1 MKKFRIKEYNLTSPK
16 LCGGKESC
24 FVFLTDLHGLEFGE
38 ENHDLHEAIKKI
50 HPDAVLIAGDMIVK
64 GERDSLYRAQKFLLS
79 LAPKY
84 PVYYA
89 LGNHEYKLFLS
100 EERKKEYLQYEKK
113 LRQQGVHFLRN
124 EKAYFDIAGQKFCIH
139 GLELPIEYYHK
150 PNSPKLSAKE
160 MTAWIGKP
168 DSECYNILLAHNP
181 KYGKAY
187 LNWGADLT
195 LSGHY
200 HGGVVRFSENHGL
213 SCPQYLFLP
222 PYCCGHF
229 EKNEKHM
236 LVSAG
241 MGEHTLPIR
250 IHNPRELLV
259 IRISA

>member
-1 MKKFRIKEYNLTSPK
+1 MKKFRIKEYTIVSPK
-16 LCGGKESC
+16 MKGQKEVS
-24 FVFLTDLHGLEFGE
+24 FVFLADLHGLEFGE
-38 ENHDLHEAIKKI
+38 GNQKLHEAIRKLR
-50 HPDAVLIAGDMIVK
+50 PDAVLIAGDMIVK
-64 GERDSLYRAQKFLLS
+64 GERDSIARAQKFLLS
-79 LAPKY
+79 LASKY

-89 LGNHEYKLFLS
+89 LGNHEYKLYLD
-100 EERKKEYLQYEKK
+100 EDRKKEYLKYEKR

-124 EKAYFDIAGQKFCIH
+124 EKEYFYVAGETFCIH

-150 PNSPKLSAKE
+150 PNSPKLKAQE
-160 MTAWIGKP
+160 LTNWIGQPEEK
-168 DSECYNILLAHNP
+168 CFNILLAHNP

-200 HGGVVRFSENHGL
+200 HGGVLRLSENHGL

-229 EKNEKHM
+229 EKDSKHM

-241 MGEHTLPIR
+241 MGEHTIPIR
-250 IHNPRELLV
+250 INNPRELLV
-259 IRISA
+259 IHVKS